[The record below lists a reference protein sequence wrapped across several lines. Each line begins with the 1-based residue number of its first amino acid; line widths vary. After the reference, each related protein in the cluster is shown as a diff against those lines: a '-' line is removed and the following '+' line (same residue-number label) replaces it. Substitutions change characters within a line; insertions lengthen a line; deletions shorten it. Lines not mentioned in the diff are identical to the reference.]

1 MKTSNMEVE
10 EEVPSLTN
18 AWPLAV
24 GKTLL
29 GRQVLLLL
37 LYIPVLK
44 ARSFPSRR
52 KTTPMSP
59 AAAAAGA
66 KAPNVMS
73 FEETMDVSDLAAE

>member
-10 EEVPSLTN
+10 EEVPSPTN
-18 AWPLAV
+18 AWPVAV

-37 LYIPVLK
+37 LYVPVLK

-59 AAAAAGA
+59 AAAAAA